1 MTAGPASV
9 SGAAGYTVRA
19 VADRLGIPT
28 ATLRSWNRR
37 YDIGPTRQPG
47 KHRLYS
53 ESDIAVLEQMLVL
66 IRSGASPAGA
76 AAAVTGRHA
85 APARGHWEPLLTAAF
100 VLDTRALSA
109 LLTAHLHAYGVI
121 DTWDLLCRPAFAAI
135 VSRQLAGEG
144 CVDVEHLLSWS
155 VTVVLHRYTP
165 PAVPANAQAAILACT
180 GGETH
185 ALPLETLRAALAERG
200 VSAWM
205 LGADVPAA
213 AIADALARTD
223 RRPDVVLW
231 SQQESTALTSAI
243 SACAAAGARVFVGG
257 PGWDSVILPDV
268 ASPVTTLADAVD
280 RIAGPRDRPHR

>member
-1 MTAGPASV
+1 MTAGPASA

-37 YDIGPTRQPG
+37 YDIGPTHQPG

-76 AAAVTGRHA
+76 AAAVTGRQS
-85 APARGHWEPLLTAAF
+85 APERGLWEPLLTAAF
-100 VLDTRALSA
+100 ALDTRALSA

-121 DTWDLLCRPAFAAI
+121 DTWNLLCRPAFAAI
-135 VSRQLAGEG
+135 VSRQLAGED
-144 CVDVEHLLSWS
+144 CVDIEHLLSWS
-155 VTVVLHRYTP
+155 VTAVLHRYTP
-165 PAVPANAQAAILACT
+165 PAVPANAQPAILACT

-185 ALPLETLRAALAERG
+185 ALPLEALRAALGERG

-213 AIADALARTD
+213 AISDALARTD
-223 RRPDVVLW
+223 HRPDVVLW

-243 SACAAAGARVFVGG
+243 NACAAVGARVFVGG
-257 PGWDSVILPDV
+257 PGWDSVLLPEV
-268 ASPVTTLADAVD
+268 AIPVTTLADAVD
-280 RIAGPRDRPHR
+280 RIAGPRDRPRR